1 MNRLIIYNSGG
12 TAAQIKAAADC
23 FYKYSDAT
31 IKDVNGVTTGDIT
44 TYIGTLTDAYYHA
57 IFICCTTQANA
68 ASSLLSFNQVAAL
81 RAKMAA
87 GYEGTVVDSGT
98 CQANATVTEIVLA
111 STASASDDTY
121 NGMFIETTGITA
133 VLRYISDYV
142 GNTRACTTTTTSTAI
157 TTTETYEV
165 YTNDYIYELGNTNA
179 TSGKT
184 AVLQAWDVL
193 FPDVQ
198 YPLVNHY
205 IGGYLFAIASGTA
218 QAVNTPGQITLS
230 ATVDVGNRMTQTE
243 YDVDDAVADM
253 YIYIYSATTG
263 AAQYAKITAYNATS
277 RVATLDANMP
287 ILPTGTAV
295 YRIIDNTSEAF
306 YDKATELMVK
316 TYMYDIDSAVSMA
329 TNKRLI
335 DLYGS
340 LAITGTDEPT
350 QDLTYLW
357 NDFLY
362 RGKAIFTA
370 DALGVV

>member
-31 IKDVNGVTTGDIT
+31 IKDVNSVTTGDIT

-142 GNTRACTTTTTSTAI
+142 GNTRACTTTTTTTAI

-179 TSGKT
+179 TTGKT
-184 AVLQAWDVL
+184 ACLQAWDVL
-193 FPDVQ
+193 YPDAQ

-205 IGGYLFAIASGTA
+205 IGGYLFAMASGTA
-218 QAVNTPGQITLS
+218 SAAAAGTITIA
-230 ATVDVGNRMTQTE
+230 ATITVGDRTSQTNH
-243 YDVDDAVADM
+243 DVDDYYKDM
-253 YIYIYSATTG
+253 FVYIYSATTG
-263 AAQYAKITAYNATS
+263 AAQYAKIAAYNATS
-277 RVATLDANMP
+277 RVCTLSENWG
-287 ILPTGTAV
+287 IKPTGTIV

>member
-12 TAAQIKAAADC
+12 TATQIKAAADC

-31 IKDVNGVTTGDIT
+31 IYDVNGVSTGDIT
-44 TYIGTLTDAYYHA
+44 TYIGTLVAASYHA

-68 ASSLLSFNQVAAL
+68 ASSLLTFNQVAAL

-87 GYEGTVVDSGT
+87 GYEGTVVNSGT

-111 STASASDDTY
+111 TTASASNDAY
-121 NGMFIETTGITA
+121 KGMFIETTGTTA
-133 VLRYISDYV
+133 VLRYISGYV
-142 GNTRACTTTTTSTAI
+142 GATRTATTTTTTTAI

-184 AVLQAWDVL
+184 ACLQAWDVL

-198 YPLVNHY
+198 YPLINTY
-205 IGGYLFAIASGTA
+205 IGGYKFAIASGTA
-218 QAVNTPGQITLS
+218 QAINTPGQMTLS
-230 ATVDVGNRMTQTE
+230 ATVDAGNIMSQTE
-243 YDVDDAVADM
+243 YDVDDALVDM
-253 YIYIYSATTG
+253 YLYVYSATTG

-277 RVATLDANMP
+277 RVATFSANMT

-295 YRIIDNTSEAF
+295 YRIIDNTNEAY
-306 YDKATELMVK
+306 YDIAAELAIK
-316 TYMYDIDSAVSMA
+316 TYMYDIDSAGAMEI
-329 TNKRLI
+329 NKRLI
-335 DLYGS
+335 DLYKN
-340 LAITGTDEPT
+340 LTIAGTDEPT
-350 QDLTYLW
+350 QDLNYLW

>member
-31 IKDVNGVTTGDIT
+31 IKDVNGVTTADIT

-57 IFICCTTQANA
+57 IFICCTTQAADPTSGALMFNHV
-68 ASSLLSFNQVAAL
+68 ASL

-111 STASASDDTY
+111 TTASASNDTY
-121 NGMFIETTGITA
+121 NGMFIETTGTTA

-142 GNTRACTTTTTSTAI
+142 GNTRACTTTTTTTAI
-157 TTTETYEV
+157 ATTETYEV
-165 YTNDYIYELGNTNA
+165 YTNDYIYEFGNTNA
-179 TSGKT
+179 VSGKT

-193 FPDVQ
+193 YPDAQ

-205 IGGYLFAIASGTA
+205 IGGYLFAWNAGTA
-218 QAVNTPGQITLS
+218 QAAAAGTITLAATISAGDRSTQTQHDTDDFYNDMYVYIYSGTLGVAQIAKISDYNGTTKVATLS
-230 ATVDVGNRMTQTE
+230 ANWG
-243 YDVDDAVADM
+243 
-253 YIYIYSATTG
+253 
-263 AAQYAKITAYNATS
+263 IT
-277 RVATLDANMP
+277 
-287 ILPTGTAV
+287 PTGTIV
-295 YRIIDNTSEAF
+295 YRVIDNTSEAL
-306 YDKATELMVK
+306 YDRAAEVMIK
-316 TYMYDIDSAVSMA
+316 TYMYDIDSAGAMA
-329 TNKRLI
+329 INKRLI

-340 LAITGTDEPT
+340 LTITGTDEPT
-350 QDLTYLW
+350 QDLKYLW
-357 NDFLY
+357 DDFLY